1 MEAPQAIA
9 IRNRIIGIL
18 VKRARASAGR
28 NQRECA
34 EFLGCSPYAFAQ
46 YERGTEGMSLP
57 QLEALAY
64 FLDVPVHSLWDDAVT
79 PPEEVQ
85 AESVPLDQILLLR
98 RKMLAVKFRQ
108 CRQAAGL
115 SQGEMGELLGCSA
128 YVVSQYEHGVRD
140 IPLAE
145 LEIAA
150 ERCGHSLADFMDEET
165 IPLAQAERQRRLLAR
180 LDELPPE
187 VQDFVLKPTN
197 GLYLRIAMLLSSMK
211 ADQLRQIAENLLDIT
226 Y

>member
-1 MEAPQAIA
+1 MGTPQTIA

-18 VKRARASAGR
+18 VKRARTSAGKD
-28 NQRECA
+28 QRECA
-34 EFLGCSPYAFAQ
+34 EFLGCSPYAYAQ
-46 YERGTEGMSLP
+46 YERGAQGLSLP

-64 FLDVPVHSLWDDAVT
+64 FLNVPVDSLWDDAVA

-85 AESVPLDQILLLR
+85 EESLPLDQILLLR

-108 CRQAAGL
+108 CRQAADL

-128 YVVSQYEHGVRD
+128 HVVSQYEHGVRD

-145 LEIAA
+145 LELAA
-150 ERCGHSLADFMDEET
+150 ERCGHSPAEFMDEET
-165 IPLAQAERQRRLLAR
+165 IPLAQAEQQRRLIAR
-180 LDELPPE
+180 LEELPPD
-187 VQDFVLKPTN
+187 VRDFVLKPTN
-197 GLYLRIAMLLSSMK
+197 ALYLRIAMLLSAMK